1 MKSPPC
7 EFGKTQV
14 SPGASHSCP
23 SPETSP
29 PRSALRIKINGV
41 VQGVGFRPFVHNL
54 AQSLGLKGFV
64 LNSSQGVLIEVESED
79 PRRLEL
85 FVQRIP
91 MELPPLARLEGM
103 EVSAIGPAGH
113 EEFSIRESMDAPGH
127 YVLISPDIA
136 TCEECLRELREE
148 KDRRFQYP
156 FINCTN
162 CGPRYSIITDIPYD
176 RPKTTMAVFPMC
188 EACRREYEDPRDRRF
203 HAQPIACPDC
213 GPSLRLIP
221 SQRSALPC
229 TEVSGNREVL
239 GEAREL
245 LKRGGVLALRGLGG
259 FHMACDATQ
268 HLAVSRLREAKRRS
282 NKPFAVMCKDLEVV
296 RKYARPSPEEERI
309 LHTVRKPIC
318 LVPVSD
324 GVSGLSPAVAPG
336 NRYLGIML
344 PYTPL
349 HELLFQDGLEIL
361 VMTSGNLSEEP
372 IIAANDEALDRL
384 APLVDAFVLHDRDIF
399 MRVDD
404 SVVRAFRGEER
415 VIRRAR
421 GFVPTPIDLGSP
433 LPEVLACGGQLKH
446 TFCLTKGR
454 FAILSQHIG
463 DLENLESMDFFLQTL
478 GNLKALYRVDPRL
491 VAYDLHPTYLSTQ
504 WATELEGLE
513 KVGVQHHHAHV
524 VSCMAENH
532 VSEPVIG
539 VAFDGTGYGEDGA
552 VWGGEILVAD
562 RRSFRRAAHLKYVP
576 MPGGEA
582 AIREPWRMALSHL
595 WKAYGSGL
603 DLSPWGEQLGDTRV
617 RNVFH
622 MIRTGLL
629 SPFTSSMGRLFD
641 AVSSMLGIRHRI
653 SFEGEAAMDLEMNSD
668 PRAGGH
674 YPYGLSDGDPVIID
688 PSPIVKALWEDRLRG
703 VAVPVLGGRFHRTI
717 AAMVGEVC
725 ETVRGRYGLNQVCL
739 SGGVFQNTLLL
750 GLTLQCL
757 EDRGFTVNIHRQVP
771 TNDGGISL
779 GQAVVAG
786 AMARDGVG
794 RSW

>member
-1 MKSPPC
+1 MTP
-7 EFGKTQV
+7 
-14 SPGASHSCP
+14 AAHP
-23 SPETSP
+23 SAGPETSP
-29 PRSALRIKINGV
+29 ARSALRIKISGV

-85 FVQRIP
+85 FVQRLP
-91 MELPPLARLEGM
+91 MEIPPLARLEDM

-113 EEFSIRESMDAPGH
+113 EEFVIRESMDAPGH

-136 TCEECLRELREE
+136 TCEDCLRELKDE
-148 KDRRFQYP
+148 KDRRFHYP

-162 CGPRYSIITDIPYD
+162 CGPRYSIIQDIPYD
-176 RPKTTMAVFPMC
+176 RPKTTMAIFPMC
-188 EACRREYEDPRDRRF
+188 DACRREYEDPTDRRF

-221 SQRSALPC
+221 SRGSGFPC
-229 TEVSGNREVL
+229 TEASGNREVL
-239 GEAREL
+239 EKAREL
-245 LKRGGVLALRGLGG
+245 LKKGGLVALRGLGG
-259 FHMACDATQ
+259 FHIACDATQ
-268 HLAVSRLREAKRRS
+268 HPAVARLREAKRRS

-309 LHTVRKPIC
+309 LRTVRKPIC
-318 LVPVSD
+318 LVPVGD
-324 GVSGLSPAVAPG
+324 GLSGLSPSVAPG

-372 IIAANDEALDRL
+372 IIADNEEALGRL
-384 APLVDAFVLHDRDIF
+384 AGLVDAFILHDREIF
-399 MRVDD
+399 MRLDD

-421 GFVPTPIDLGSP
+421 GFVPTPIDLGTE

-478 GNLKALYRVDPRL
+478 KNLKALYRVDPRL

-504 WATELEGLE
+504 WAMELDGLE

-532 VSEPVIG
+532 VSEAVIG

-562 RRSFRRAAHLKYVP
+562 RMSFRRAAHLRYVP

-595 WKAYGSGL
+595 WTTYGSDL
-603 DLSPWGEQLGDTRV
+603 DLNRWGEQLGDTRV

-629 SPFTSSMGRLFD
+629 SPSTSSMGRLFD

-668 PRAGGH
+668 LQASGH
-674 YPYGLSDGDPVIID
+674 YPYDLADGDPIIMD
-688 PSPIVKALWEDRLRG
+688 PSSTVKALWEERCRG
-703 VAVPVLGGRFHRTI
+703 VAVPILGGRFHRTI
-717 AAMVGEVC
+717 AAMVGDVC
-725 ETVRGRYGLNQVCL
+725 DTLRRRLGLHRVCL
-739 SGGVFQNTLLL
+739 SGGVFQNALLL
-750 GLTLQCL
+750 ELTLQCL
-757 EDRGFTVNIHRQVP
+757 EARGFTVHIHRQVP

-786 AMARDGVG
+786 TMAREVEG
-794 RSW
+794 RSR

>member
-1 MKSPPC
+1 MESSPR

-14 SPGASHSCP
+14 TPLQAHSSPRA
-23 SPETSP
+23 ETSP
-29 PRSALRIKINGV
+29 PRGALRINITGI

-54 AQSLGLKGFV
+54 AQSLGLKGYV

-103 EVSAIGPAGH
+103 EVSAIGPAGY

-148 KDRRFQYP
+148 KDRRFEYP

-162 CGPRYSIITDIPYD
+162 CGPRYSIIKDIPYD

-188 EACRREYEDPRDRRF
+188 DACRREYEDPRDRRF

-213 GPSLRLIP
+213 GPCLRLIP
-221 SQRSALPC
+221 SQRSTFPC
-229 TEVSGNREVL
+229 REVSGNREVL
-239 GEAREL
+239 GKAREL
-245 LKRGGVLALRGLGG
+245 LKKGAVLALRGLGG
-259 FHMACDATQ
+259 FHIACDATQ
-268 HLAVSRLREAKRRS
+268 HLAVCRLREAKRRS

-309 LHTVRKPIC
+309 LRTVRKPIC
-318 LVPVSD
+318 LVPVGD
-324 GVSGLSPAVAPG
+324 GVSCLSPSVAPG

-372 IIAANDEALDRL
+372 IIAANEEALDRL
-384 APLVDAFVLHDRDIF
+384 SPLVDGFVLHDREIF

-404 SVVRAFRGEER
+404 SVVRAFRGKER

-478 GNLKALYRVDPRL
+478 RNLKALYRVEPNL
-491 VAYDLHPTYLSTQ
+491 VAYDLHPVYLSTQ
-504 WATELEGLE
+504 WALELDGPD
-513 KVGVQHHHAHV
+513 KIGVQHHHAHV

-532 VSEPVIG
+532 VSQAVIG

-595 WKAYGSGL
+595 WRAHGSDL
-603 DLSPWGEQLGDTRV
+603 DLNPWGENFGDTKV
-617 RNVFH
+617 HNVLH
-622 MIRTGLL
+622 MVQTGLL
-629 SPFTSSMGRLFD
+629 SPSTSSMGRLFD

-653 SFEGEAAMDLEMNSD
+653 SFEGEAAMELEMNSD
-668 PRAGGH
+668 PQASGR
-674 YPYGLSDGDPVIID
+674 YPYDLGEGDPVIMD
-688 PSPIVKALWEDRLRG
+688 PSPTVKALWEDRLRG
-703 VAVPVLGGRFHRTI
+703 VSVPVLGGRFHRTI
-717 AAMVGEVC
+717 ASMVGEVC
-725 ETVRGRYGLNQVCL
+725 DIVRGHYGLNQVCL

-757 EDRGFTVNIHRQVP
+757 EEKGFTVHIHRQVP

-786 AMARDGVG
+786 TTASEGPGGSR
-794 RSW
+794 